1 MSKFQKYTNNN
12 IITVS
17 ADTLT
22 EGYLTTK
29 LFDNT
34 TKNSKKVFFGLQ
46 ADDGNFIGTLGD
58 HKVYSLTSNYSDC
71 NAQLTNDKTSDI
83 SFEDM
88 STVRPIY
95 LTIPISKE
103 TRTITFSY
111 NGTPLFNILQ
121 KKESTSITYT
131 YKVFIR
137 NIGSN
142 GVYPSI
148 VSNGTL
154 TDSPSSWSAIKIKSS
169 IYPLCTMECYYTNSS
184 DPYPD
189 HIYMSNLYIAGENKA
204 IKYYD
209 GEEWNY
215 GYTIKLFYFTG
226 QNCKLQGTY
235 NLPFGKT
242 NDDQH
247 FDI

>member
-12 IITVS
+12 IITVP

-46 ADDGNFIGTLGD
+46 ADDGNFIGTLDD

-95 LTIPISKE
+95 LAIPISKE

-142 GVYPSI
+142 GAYPSI
-148 VSNGTL
+148 DTNDTL
-154 TDSPSSWSAIKIKSS
+154 TNSPSYWSPIKITSS
-169 IYPLCTMECYYTNSS
+169 IYPLCTMTCVYSKSS
-184 DPYPD
+184 DAYPD
-189 HIYMSNLYIAGENKA
+189 HIYMSGLSIAAENNV

-209 GEEWNY
+209 GEPWYY
-215 GYTIKLFYFTG
+215 GYNIRIFYFTG
-226 QNCKLQGTY
+226 QKCKLQGTY
-235 NLPFGKT
+235 KLPFGKT
-242 NDDQH
+242 NDDQY
-247 FDI
+247 FTL